1 MKNKTKTQKNKLAK
15 YIQKGGVNLPV
26 QALTYNLSW
35 ASQEN
40 KLLGSE
46 EDFVRRCNYLKRN
59 CYKEALNKI
68 EELHNEINFDVIG
81 IQEVADPELVTEI
94 RKRTGLQGWYRGA
107 TWNNEARAYSGCAI
121 FWNTGLL
128 GTMASSKTINL
139 AQPDDD
145 GKCDARTCCI
155 INTTNDINLIVAHFP
170 WLNNKD
176 DVSNISK
183 IISMHISSN
192 GPIIILADT
201 NDSKTL
207 ISKENPLIIKNKA
220 LSHGLMEQE
229 AKTILKSCCW
239 HESIHEK
246 YKHLADTGDYILSE
260 NVENIRI
267 PIIRPTNYKTD
278 KRLYSDHMPVIATVI
293 LNVDKLRTQRSRQS
307 SQKKSYKKIYASKF
321 KTMYDK
327 FNTLKSRRWVTIEE

>member
-1 MKNKTKTQKNKLAK
+1 MRNKINKINKKKTQKNKLAK
-15 YIQKGGVNLPV
+15 YIQKGGVNLSV

-40 KLLGSE
+40 KLAGSE
-46 EDFVRRCNYLKRN
+46 EDFVRRCNYLNRN
-59 CYKEALNKI
+59 CYEEALNKI
-68 EELHNEINFDVIG
+68 EELHKEINFDVIG
-81 IQEVADPELVTEI
+81 IQEVADPELVTKI
-94 RKRTGLQGWYRGA
+94 RKKTGLQGWYRGA
-107 TWNNEARAYSGCAI
+107 TWNSKAKAYSGCAI

-145 GKCDARTCCI
+145 GECDARTCCI
-155 INTTNDINLIVAHFP
+155 INTTMDINLIVAHFP
-170 WLNNKD
+170 WLNNKG

-183 IISMHISSN
+183 IISTHISSN

-220 LSHGLMEQE
+220 LSHGLMEFE
-229 AKTILKSCCW
+229 AQMRLNSCCW
-239 HESIHEK
+239 HEQSHKE
-246 YKHLADTGDYILSE
+246 YKHLTDTGDYILSE

-267 PIIRPTNYKTD
+267 PITIPTNHKTD
-278 KRLYSDHMPVIATVI
+278 KRLYSDHMPVIGTVI
-293 LNVDKLRTQRSRQS
+293 LKVPKLSSQRS
-307 SQKKSYKKIYASKF
+307 YASKF
-321 KTMYDK
+321 RTIYDK
-327 FNTLKSRRWVTIEE
+327 FKTLKTRKSRKSVTIV

>member
-1 MKNKTKTQKNKLAK
+1 MRNKINTKKTQKNKVVK
-15 YIQKGGVNLPV
+15 YIQKGGVNLSV

-40 KLLGSE
+40 KLAGSE
-46 EDFVRRCNYLKRN
+46 EDFVRRCNSLNRN
-59 CYKEALNKI
+59 CYEEALNKI
-68 EELHNEINFDVIG
+68 EELHKEINFDVIG
-81 IQEVADPELVTEI
+81 IQEVADPELVTKI
-94 RKRTGLQGWYRGA
+94 RKKTGLQGWYRGA
-107 TWNNEARAYSGCAI
+107 TWNSKAKAYSGCAI

-145 GKCDARTCCI
+145 GECDARTCCI
-155 INTTNDINLIVAHFP
+155 INTTMDINLIVAHFP
-170 WLNNKD
+170 WLNNKG

-220 LSHGLMEQE
+220 LSHGLMELE
-229 AKTILKSCCW
+229 AQIRLNSCCW
-239 HESIHEK
+239 HEQSHKK
-246 YKHLADTGDYILSE
+246 YKHLTDTGDYILSE

-267 PIIRPTNYKTD
+267 PITIPTNYKTD
-278 KRLYSDHMPVIATVI
+278 KRLYSDHMPVIGTVI
-293 LNVDKLRTQRSRQS
+293 LKVPKLSSQRS
-307 SQKKSYKKIYASKF
+307 YASKF
-321 KTMYDK
+321 RTIYDK
-327 FNTLKSRRWVTIEE
+327 FKTLKSRKSVSVV

>member
-1 MKNKTKTQKNKLAK
+1 MRNKTKTQKNKLAK

-183 IISMHISSN
+183 IITMHISSN

-207 ISKENPLIIKNKA
+207 ISKENPLKIKNKE
-220 LSHGLMEQE
+220 LSHGLMKQE

-239 HESIHEK
+239 HEHNHEK

-260 NVENIRI
+260 NVENIII

-293 LNVDKLRTQRSRQS
+293 LNVDKLRTQRTRQS
-307 SQKKSYKKIYASKF
+307 SQKKSYKNIYASKF
-321 KTMYDK
+321 TTMYDK
-327 FNTLKSRRWVTIEE
+327 FNTVKSRRWVTIEE